1 MTSRRIWI
9 GWILSILPALFLL
22 VDASMKLL
30 KPAFVVEATT
40 QLGYS
45 EGVIVGLGLVL
56 LACTALYLVP
66 QASVLGA
73 ILLTGYLGGAV
84 ATHVRVGSG
93 LFAIFFPVLIGALL
107 WGGLALRDDRASS
120 LIARR

>member
-1 MTSRRIWI
+1 MISRRIWI

-22 VDASMKLL
+22 ADASMKLL

-56 LACTALYLVP
+56 LTCTALYLVP
-66 QASVLGA
+66 QTSVLG
-73 ILLTGYLGGAV
+73 
-84 ATHVRVGSG
+84 VGSG

>member
-1 MTSRRIWI
+1 MTPRVDSGDPRSTQ
-9 GWILSILPALFLL
+9 GWSDEDLEL
-22 VDASMKLL
+22 V
-30 KPAFVVEATT
+30 KPAFAVEATT
-40 QLGYS
+40 QLGYP

-56 LACTALYLVP
+56 LGCTGLYLVP
-66 QASVLGA
+66 QTSVLGM

-93 LFAIFFPVLIGALL
+93 LFAILFPVLIGALL
-107 WGGLALRDDRASS
+107 WGGLVLRDGRVSA